1 MVTARA
7 DWLAT
12 TREEAVEPDLPIID
26 PHHHLWD
33 FPRSR
38 YFLDEL
44 LEDTADLNLRQ
55 TVFIECSAM
64 YRGDGPDALRPVGE
78 TEFVAGV
85 AAQSASGIYGDM
97 RACTGIVGHA
107 NLTLGAAVGDVLD
120 AHLAISSRFRGI
132 RHHGS
137 WDESPDVP
145 NSRIEP
151 GPQLFLDATF
161 REGFA
166 ELGKRGLSFE
176 GWLYHPQIPELTD
189 LARAFPDT
197 TIILNHLGGP
207 LGVGPYA
214 GHQDEVFE
222 TWRDSI
228 AELAT
233 CENVVAKVGG
243 IQMTINGFG
252 WHERDTAPSSDD
264 LLEANRRWY
273 EHTIEQFGPE
283 RCMFE
288 SNFPVDKLSCGY
300 TILWN
305 QFMKLTAGF
314 PEDERAAMFHDTAL
328 RVYRLEPH

>member
-1 MVTARA
+1 MVS
-7 DWLAT
+7 DSSWLGT
-12 TREEAVEPDLPIID
+12 TIEAAVEPGLPIID

-44 LEDTADLNLRQ
+44 LADTADLNVRQ
-55 TVFIECSAM
+55 TVFIECGAM
-64 YRGDGPDALRPVGE
+64 YRGDGSEALRPVGE

-85 AAQSASGIYGDM
+85 AAQSASGFYGEM
-97 RACTGIVGHA
+97 RACSGIVGHA
-107 NLTLGAAVGDVLD
+107 NLSLGAAVGDVLD
-120 AHLAISSRFRGI
+120 AHMEMSPRFRGI

-137 WDESPDVP
+137 WDASDEVP

-151 GPQLFLDATF
+151 GPGLLLNGTF

-166 ELGKRGLSFE
+166 ELSKRQLSFE

-207 LGVGPYA
+207 IGIGPYA
-214 GHQDEVFE
+214 GHRDEVFAV
-222 TWRDSI
+222 WRESI

-233 CENVVAKVGG
+233 CPNVVAKVGG
-243 IQMTINGFG
+243 IQMPLNGFG
-252 WHERDTAPSSDD
+252 WGERDTAPTSDD
-264 LLEANRRWY
+264 LLAENRRWY
-273 EHTIEQFGPE
+273 EHTIEQFGPA

-288 SNFPVDKLSCGY
+288 SNFPVDKLSCSY
-300 TILWN
+300 TVLWN
-305 QFMKLTAGF
+305 QFMKLTAEF
-314 PEDERAAMFHDTAL
+314 PADERAQMFHDTAL
-328 RVYRLEPH
+328 TVYRLDQH